1 MQPLKLSADARGGP
15 GIGVDIK
22 RHRQCFNVFLDTE
35 ENMNNIRARWR
46 RGPTAMFNAGILFAL
61 TFWAYSSF
69 AQCLSPPGDL
79 NGNGFVEIA
88 DIQCN
93 ILVALSPNG
102 PAPACLAVPLAA
114 ADIDC
119 DGVTNV
125 VDIVILIQYAAN
137 EPLASSIDGNTNQCP
152 DACEG
157 IFSHFELP
165 VVYLGS
171 SKSTSYSL
179 EAVGQALPT
188 SGSSSSTNFTLTPA
202 TVDGTP

>member
-1 MQPLKLSADARGGP
+1 
-15 GIGVDIK
+15 
-22 RHRQCFNVFLDTE
+22 
-35 ENMNNIRARWR
+35 
-46 RGPTAMFNAGILFAL
+46 MFTTSTLFAVTL
-61 TFWAYSSF
+61 WAVSSQ
-69 AQCLSPPGDL
+69 AQCLDPPGDL

-102 PAPACLAVPLAA
+102 PAPACLKVPLVA

-125 VDIVILIQYAAN
+125 VDVVILIQYAAN

-157 IFSHFELP
+157 IYSHFELP
-165 VVYLGS
+165 VIYLGS
-171 SKSTSYSL
+171 SQSQSYSL
-179 EAVGQALPT
+179 EATGQALPV